1 MESGSG
7 PQSPREPFGPGSPGY
22 GPGNPPGPDKGPQS
36 PAGDTPPQGPQ
47 APQPPDPDSPAPG
60 SPAPE
65 SPAPEAPLPGPQA
78 PQPAEGQLWAPPT
91 GASAPPPDPQA
102 PPPGSPQSP
111 AYGGP
116 VPPGGWQQPV
126 AQPQFRADPGELAGW
141 GVRFGA
147 AIIDGLIVSIP
158 VVVLV
163 LVIVGLFAASTTA
176 GVLGILVLGIAMLV
190 FAFGYATF
198 LMARDGE
205 HNGQT
210 WGKQMLGIRAI
221 RDNGQAWDFGSAAL
235 REIVLKG
242 LAVGIASSIIPL
254 IPFLLNYLWPLW
266 DDSDRAL
273 HDMAVKSHVVRA

>member
-1 MESGSG
+1 M
-7 PQSPREPFGPGSPGY
+7 
-22 GPGNPPGPDKGPQS
+22 
-36 PAGDTPPQGPQ
+36 
-47 APQPPDPDSPAPG
+47 
-60 SPAPE
+60 
-65 SPAPEAPLPGPQA
+65 
-78 PQPAEGQLWAPPT
+78 
-91 GASAPPPDPQA
+91 
-102 PPPGSPQSP
+102 
-111 AYGGP
+111 
-116 VPPGGWQQPV
+116 
-126 AQPQFRADPGELAGW
+126 AQPQFRADPGQLAGW